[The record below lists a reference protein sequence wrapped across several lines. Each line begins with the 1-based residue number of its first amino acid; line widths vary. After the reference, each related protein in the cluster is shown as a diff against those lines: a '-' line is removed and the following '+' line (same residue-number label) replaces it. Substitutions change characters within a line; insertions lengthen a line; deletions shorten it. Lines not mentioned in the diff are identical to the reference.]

1 MVSGESLSEY
11 TLSID
16 YEHEHRPPRRTEH
29 EHGEQPEP
37 SDADE
42 VLDRAFFDVCCAI
55 TCRSLNA
62 NDRMKTA

>member
-11 TLSID
+11 TLGID

-37 SDADE
+37 SDGPKTSIE
-42 VLDRAFFDVCCAI
+42 RFF
-55 TCRSLNA
+55 
-62 NDRMKTA
+62 